1 MNLRENSK
9 TKIEKAYLTESSF
22 IAQLKSGDEQAFQQ
36 LIQEYQQKVLNT
48 CYGFINSKE
57 EAEDLTQDVFIEVF
71 RSVRQFNGDSKL
83 STWLYRIAVT
93 KSLEELRRRKRK
105 KRAAYFKNLTGLDV
119 AQEIVAAKDRNA
131 QDLLE
136 DEQRIHILQNA
147 VDKLP
152 ENQRIAFTLH
162 KYEQLSYKEVSD
174 IMGVTLSAME
184 SLMHRAKA
192 NLKKDLFD
200 YYEKNII

>member
-1 MNLRENSK
+1 
-9 TKIEKAYLTESSF
+9 LTESSF

-71 RSVRQFNGDSKL
+71 RSVPQFNGDSKL
-83 STWLYRIAVT
+83 STWMYRIAVT
-93 KSLEELRRRKRK
+93 KSLEELRRRKRQ
-105 KRAAYFKNLTGLDV
+105 KRAVYFKSLIGLDI
-119 AQEIVAAKDRNA
+119 AQEIVATKDRNA

-136 DEQRIHILQNA
+136 DEQRMHILKNA

-174 IMGVTLSAME
+174 IMGVSLSAIE

-192 NLKKDLFD
+192 NLKKDLTD